1 MSASIL
7 AANRRQAL
15 QVLLWQ
21 ALSVLGL
28 AAVSLALWGVKSGV
42 SVLVGGGVGV
52 VSTAYMAFALLRAG
66 PDASAT
72 RIVIGFFVGWVTK
85 VLLTIALLWIVLRSN
100 AFAPLAVIAGFALT
114 FGAFWLAALRRR
126 I

>member
-28 AAVSLALWGVKSGV
+28 AAVSLALWGAKTGL
-42 SVLVGGGVGV
+42 SVLVGGGVGII
-52 VSTAYMAFALLRAG
+52 STAYMAFALLRAG
-66 PDASAT
+66 PDVSAT
-72 RIVIGFFVGWVTK
+72 RIVIGFVVGWVIK
-85 VLLTIALLWIVLRSN
+85 VFLTIALLWIVLRSN

-114 FGAFWLAALRRR
+114 YGAFWLGALRRR